1 MCVKTTA
8 ELFFYHSVVFITGV
22 VAWQR
27 TESGKKAISS
37 NEPPRIFYIFTLL
50 LKITEL
56 FANISIN

>member
-27 TESGKKAISS
+27 TESGKKS
-37 NEPPRIFYIFTLL
+37 NKQQRTTTHILHFHTFIENNRTVC
-50 LKITEL
+50 
-56 FANISIN
+56 